1 MKIVFTIVPETV
13 AGGVYVTEM
22 AFLDQLQKQ
31 ADLSVYPV
39 RYGRRRDDESLLTKA
54 IERIVDLWNFNNLL
68 RSVRPDVVHLNSAL
82 DRKALI
88 RDVPFILLISQ
99 YQCRLFLKWHGTD
112 ISLVQSWSW
121 VWRCMISYVIQKSNH
136 IGVLST
142 EERTNLS
149 RAGYS
154 TEKIAVVKNCLADRN
169 YPSVQSRRDKV
180 GVDLLFVGRMM
191 LTKGVFDVLEATRLL
206 TLSGVKLRLTC
217 VGSGHD
223 LDEARTYVKVHNLQ
237 ACVQF
242 IGQVTEEVAWG
253 YYSNSDILV
262 FPTYHQEGFPMT
274 ILHSMAAGLAI
285 VTTRIRAS
293 ADYLSDPENCRWVN
307 PRDPS
312 DLEGKIRDLIDKRE
326 VREAMGVRNQ
336 QLARQFLPKI
346 VVDEVRQLY
355 E

>member
-1 MKIVFTIVPETV
+1 M
-13 AGGVYVTEM
+13 
-22 AFLDQLQKQ
+22 
-31 ADLSVYPV
+31 
-39 RYGRRRDDESLLTKA
+39 
-54 IERIVDLWNFNNLL
+54 
-68 RSVRPDVVHLNSAL
+68 
-82 DRKALI
+82 
-88 RDVPFILLISQ
+88 
-99 YQCRLFLKWHGTD
+99 
-112 ISLVQSWSW
+112 
-121 VWRCMISYVIQKSNH
+121 
-136 IGVLST
+136 
-142 EERTNLS
+142 
-149 RAGYS
+149 
-154 TEKIAVVKNCLADRN
+154 
-169 YPSVQSRRDKV
+169 